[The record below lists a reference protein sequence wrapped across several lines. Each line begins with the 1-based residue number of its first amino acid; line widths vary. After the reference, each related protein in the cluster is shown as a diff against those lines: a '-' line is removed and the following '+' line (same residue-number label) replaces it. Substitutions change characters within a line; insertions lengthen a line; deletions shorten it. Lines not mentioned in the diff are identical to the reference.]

1 MVFGRF
7 LFSGTLNT
15 GLSYLFYLAL
25 LQFLTYRSA
34 YTIAFV
40 FGILISYFLNAVFVF
55 KVGISLKSLLRFPL
69 VYLAQYV
76 LGIVLVIILVEYAS
90 VAHWLAPVL
99 AILITVPLTFILAR
113 TVFASEKRWV

>member
-1 MVFGRF
+1 VVFGRF

-40 FGILISYFLNAVFVF
+40 FGILISYGGF
-55 KVGISLKSLLRFPL
+55 K
-69 VYLAQYV
+69 
-76 LGIVLVIILVEYAS
+76 
-90 VAHWLAPVL
+90 
-99 AILITVPLTFILAR
+99 
-113 TVFASEKRWV
+113 SEVQRWSI